1 MEKPKQ
7 NKNLKQDD
15 FKKINNRTK
24 MLISSKYYIH
34 FRQTNKMQSQYNQ
47 LISTNTSDQTTLIRD
62 ASPKSK
68 SYKKY

>member
-1 MEKPKQ
+1 
-7 NKNLKQDD
+7 
-15 FKKINNRTK
+15 

-68 SYKKY
+68 SYKKYWNGLNIWKLENSSY